1 LHAVIG
7 ILRGCRVLCLRTNQT
22 QWDAATLWRTY
33 TTLTDLEAVFRA
45 LKSELGLRPIYHHKT
60 ERVSAHLF
68 ISVLAYHLVHAIRLQ
83 LKACGIHLSWDG
95 IRRELDGQ
103 DRVTVELKREDGR
116 AREHSRFLAD
126 GRRYWQCAKCRAQCT
141 VCSGTLFH
149 ATKLPLTK
157 WFQASAHLVSDGC
170 ASFNAAGA
178 EVAAHGAIIVGN
190 RKSSDIEPRRG

>member
-1 LHAVIG
+1 MPL
-7 ILRGCRVLCLRTNQT
+7 
-22 QWDAATLWRTY
+22 
-33 TTLTDLEAVFRA
+33 
-45 LKSELGLRPIYHHKT
+45 SELMARYGT
-60 ERVSAHLF
+60 EAQCEAALERARWPDGF
-68 ISVLAYHLVHAIRLQ
+68 ACP
-83 LKACGIHLSWDG
+83 ACG
-95 IRRELDGQ
+95 
-103 DRVTVELKREDGR
+103 